1 MSAIEDNNFQLDEE
15 DVQAELDAIQGP
27 EPFLDD
33 EFEVQGLSASESFT
47 EEALDGGV
55 KNSAYAEKTNVSSA
69 VDDFKKNLK
78 SDLANGGKKTKLY
91 VVAAMF
97 VLLIFIAI
105 LVSIVN
111 SVFVSESSPP
121 AVKELSLVTELSDG
135 ALNTNRLKNILSND
149 AKVMFKKSEAKYEPE
164 QAQVSAAGYGE
175 ESISNAK
182 LLSAIKVLDRKIN
195 DSEVRTN
202 SLISNLNNKMAS
214 IGADIGNSVSL
225 KVASELSQITNQL
238 STLANDSDQLEQ
250 VLLETRK
257 ELKSLVAEAEKII
270 DDRAKLTG
278 FSLTGIN
285 SYGGKMEAIVNDGGN
300 DVPVQQ
306 GNIYKGWRLSSMQM
320 GKGATF
326 CSISSLI
333 CTTLRAPGE
342 SL

>member
-1 MSAIEDNNFQLDEE
+1 MSAVEDNNFQSDEE
-15 DVQAELDAIQGP
+15 DIQAELDAIQGP
-27 EPFLDD
+27 EPFLDE
-33 EFEVQGLSASESFT
+33 EFEVQGLSSSESFA
-47 EEALDGGV
+47 EEMLDDGV
-55 KNSAYAEKTNVSSA
+55 KNSAYSEKRNVSSKI
-69 VDDFKKNLK
+69 DDLKKNLK

-91 VVAAMF
+91 IIVSML

-105 LVSIVN
+105 LVSIVS

-121 AVKELSLVTELSDG
+121 AVKRLSPVTR
-135 ALNTNRLKNILSND
+135 ALDVSNTNRLKNILSND
-149 AKVMFKKSEAKYEPE
+149 AKAVLTKPEAEYE
-164 QAQVSAAGYGE
+164 QAQVGIAGYGE
-175 ESISNAK
+175 EKTSNAK
-182 LLSAIKVLDRKIN
+182 LLSAIKILNRKIN

-202 SLISNLNNKMAS
+202 SLISKLNNKVTS
-214 IGADIGNSVSL
+214 LGEDIGSTVSI
-225 KVASELSQITNQL
+225 KVASELSQITSQL
-238 STLANDSDQLEQ
+238 STLVNDSDQLEQ

-306 GNIYKGWRLSSMQM
+306 GSIYKGWRLSSMQM

-333 CTTLRAPGE
+333 CTTLRVPGE

>member
-1 MSAIEDNNFQLDEE
+1 MSAVENNNFQSDEE
-15 DVQAELDAIQGP
+15 DIQAELDAIQGP

-33 EFEVQGLSASESFT
+33 EFEVQGLSASESFA
-47 EEALDGGV
+47 EETLDDGV
-55 KNSAYAEKTNVSSA
+55 KNSAYSEKRNVSSA
-69 VDDFKKNLK
+69 IDDLKKNLK
-78 SDLANGGKKTKLY
+78 IDLANGGKKTKLY
-91 VVAAMF
+91 IVAAML

-111 SVFVSESSPP
+111 SVFVSETSPP
-121 AVKELSLVTELSDG
+121 AVKGLSPVTRTLDDVS
-135 ALNTNRLKNILSND
+135 NTNRLKNILSND
-149 AKVMFKKSEAKYEPE
+149 AKVVLTKPEAEYE
-164 QAQVSAAGYGE
+164 QTQVGIAGYGE
-175 ESISNAK
+175 EKTSNAK
-182 LLSAIKVLDRKIN
+182 LLSAIKILNRKIN

-202 SLISNLNNKMAS
+202 SLISKLNNRMTS
-214 IGADIGNSVSL
+214 LGEDIGRSVSI
-225 KVASELSQITNQL
+225 KVASELSQITSQL
-238 STLANDSDQLEQ
+238 STLVNDSDQLEQ

-306 GNIYKGWRLSSMQM
+306 GSIYKGWRLSSMQM

-333 CTTLRAPGE
+333 CTTLRVPGE